1 MKFTV
6 ETLPSGQAAF
16 ITDDSQSVRIQLNK
30 PADFQHAWRVAN
42 FLAENVQGVAIAEP
56 GLDVTSLGDAY
67 AGR

>member
-6 ETLPSGQAAF
+6 ETSPSGQAAF
-16 ITDDSQSVRIQLNK
+16 STDDSRSVRIQLTQ

-42 FLAENVQGVAIAEP
+42 FLAENVQRVAVAGH